1 MNPTFEKIITHDE
14 SDDCPVCR
22 AQEIVNFS
30 LVPAVA
36 AWEEAH
42 QMPRHSIAVHGAAS
56 LMALMI
62 QNGVAREDIEKAVA
76 HILDDYEMQMA
87 EEGLLGGPHQ
97 GTA

>member
-1 MNPTFEKIITHDE
+1 MNPTFEKIITHDA
-14 SDDCPVCR
+14 SDDRPVCR
-22 AQEIVNFS
+22 AQDIVNFS

-36 AWEEAH
+36 AWEQAH
-42 QMPRHSIAVHGAAS
+42 EMPRHSLAIQGAAS
-56 LMALMI
+56 LMVFMI

-76 HILDDYEMQMA
+76 HILDDYELQMA